1 MDFEKE
7 YKKLK
12 KKINKINKM
21 MITETLFEY
30 LNHKETENYM
40 DISGELDPNG
50 LKIKDLV
57 ESNYKNLRIIIH
69 FFEEY

>member
-21 MITETLFEY
+21 MITETLYEY

-40 DISGELDPNG
+40 DISGELDPII
-50 LKIKDLV
+50 KI
-57 ESNYKNLRIIIH
+57 
-69 FFEEY
+69 